1 MSENTSKT
9 DSPET
14 EEKDGSENDSS
25 SGKKD
30 KAQVVHF
37 ESGELLIKEGK
48 EERTMYI
55 LKKGRVRVFK
65 TYLGKRLTLGV
76 LGPGEVFGEL
86 SFLMVKSE
94 LLLLKQ

>member
-1 MSENTSKT
+1 MSK
-9 DSPET
+9 
-14 EEKDGSENDSS
+14 GSS
-25 SGKKD
+25 SDNTNQDDD
-30 KAQVVHF
+30 KVENEKELSQVVHF
-37 ESGELLIKEGK
+37 ETGELIIKEGK

-76 LGPGEVFGEL
+76 LGAGEVFGEL

-94 LLLLKQ
+94 LPLLSG